1 MSLMLSLQLQQ
12 RRLRVRPCRL
22 YLYSKYVTS
31 FKYNPMNKARDWTA
45 PLSVAIFFS
54 LPFFVPLCPC
64 HTHTQHGGLFRQQ
77 LTPHASVYDS
87 SRAAAQ
93 NHLFVSMKNASFLTF
108 FFPPEAENESVGI
121 SNCDRFKSC
130 RMIYVFP
137 TRALWQQLS
146 PDVGLLLRQGDKWN

>member
-1 MSLMLSLQLQQ
+1 MLSLQLQQ
-12 RRLRVRPCRL
+12 RRLRVRLCRL

-64 HTHTQHGGLFRQQ
+64 HTHTTRRPLQ
-77 LTPHASVYDS
+77 
-87 SRAAAQ
+87 AAADPSCLRLWLKPCRSTESPLCV
-93 NHLFVSMKNASFLTF
+93 HEECIFSDF

>member
-12 RRLRVRPCRL
+12 HRLRVRPCRL

-45 PLSVAIFFS
+45 LLSVAIFFLS
-54 LPFFVPLCPC
+54 LFLFHSVPA
-64 HTHTQHGGLFRQQ
+64 THTQHGGLFRQQ

-108 FFPPEAENESVGI
+108 FSPPEAENESVGI